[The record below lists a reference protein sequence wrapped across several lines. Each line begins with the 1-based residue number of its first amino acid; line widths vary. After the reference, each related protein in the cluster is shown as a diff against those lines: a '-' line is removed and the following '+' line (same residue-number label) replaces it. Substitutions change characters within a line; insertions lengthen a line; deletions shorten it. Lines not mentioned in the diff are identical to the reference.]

1 MRIQRNFNCW
11 QKEHFF
17 VILYIYCKCQF
28 QLSLTVLT
36 WIRDG
41 RSREFLLETWW
52 WPSCCRSRFPENRIR
67 PGQSGRLPERR
78 GPSFCPAESAAL
90 QTMNTNLEIHKF
102 SFFNT
107 VCFIRPVQ
115 ITLWQDQKRNM
126 GRGKWMFA
134 KRFFPRHFII
144 QTYSYILCFHLN
156 IDGTFT
162 SFKSSQF
169 VSPGIG
175 CWSKALL
182 LSYSWFWKTTFVN
195 WDSSKIL
202 SASWNEVTMKWGRV
216 E

>member
-1 MRIQRNFNCW
+1 MVGQGNFSLKLNDCRHTVEVAFQRIEFGQVRVDVHQNGEAHRFAR
-11 QKEHFF
+11 
-17 VILYIYCKCQF
+17 
-28 QLSLTVLT
+28 LSLRLFRQ
-36 WIRDG
+36 WIPILK
-41 RSREFLLETWW
+41 SINSVFL
-52 WPSCCRSRFPENRIR
+52 
-67 PGQSGRLPERR
+67 
-78 GPSFCPAESAAL
+78 
-90 QTMNTNLEIHKF
+90 
-102 SFFNT
+102 NT
-107 VCFIRPVQ
+107 VCFIRSVQ
-115 ITLWQDQKRNM
+115 ITLWQDQKRNI

-134 KRFFPRHFII
+134 KRFFSRHFII